1 MAQIR
6 KPKPAVIAEVDRLLD
21 EHCDREVA
29 EILNQQGFRSWQNLP
44 FTRKKVE
51 WIRVVYHLKS
61 RFGRL
66 RERGLLTAQEM
77 SAALGIAETTVHEW
91 ARNGLLRRTVC
102 DNRNH
107 SLYEPLQNATII
119 KGHGGRGGAQPMFTV
134 AQSEQ
139 GAV

>member
-1 MAQIR
+1 MSRCAR
-6 KPKPAVIAEVDRLLD
+6 RR
-21 EHCDREVA
+21 H
-29 EILNQQGFRSWQNLP
+29 QQGFRTWQNLP

-66 RERGLLTAQEM
+66 REQGLLTAQEM

-91 ARNGLLRRTVC
+91 ARNGLLRRIIC

-107 SLYEPLQNATII
+107 SDAPNCDYETKRLLMRADLPSSDREHAARST
-119 KGHGGRGGAQPMFTV
+119 GTR
-134 AQSEQ
+134 
-139 GAV
+139 

>member
-1 MAQIR
+1 MA
-6 KPKPAVIAEVDRLLD
+6 KPAL
-21 EHCDREVA
+21 
-29 EILNQQGFRSWQNLP
+29 S
-44 FTRKKVE
+44 RKKVE

-66 RERGLLTAQEM
+66 RERGLLTAKEM

-91 ARNGLLRRTVC
+91 ARNGLLLRMVC

-107 SLYEPLQNATII
+107 ALYEPLQNATII
-119 KGHGGRGGAQPMFTV
+119 KGHGGRGAAQPVFTV
-134 AQSEQ
+134 ARPEQ